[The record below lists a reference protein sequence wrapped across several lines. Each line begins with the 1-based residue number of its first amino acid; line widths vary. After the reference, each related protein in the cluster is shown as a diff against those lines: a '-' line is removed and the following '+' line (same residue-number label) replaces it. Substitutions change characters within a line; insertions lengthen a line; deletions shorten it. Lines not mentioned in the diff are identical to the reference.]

1 MLTAKKRACHRVSG
15 LVQGELAKMNNA
27 IDDRRTANRFPIE
40 LPIRFETIGRRK
52 SRECGLGQ
60 TINISSTE
68 ILFTTD
74 QFLNPGYRVK
84 VAIRWPARLGT
95 TVGLQLV
102 ALGRVVW
109 SQQGSAAIEIQHHEF
124 HTCSKTT
131 WGPSLSSGTLP
142 KKNEEHGVATAAGS
156 S

>member
-1 MLTAKKRACHRVSG
+1 MLTAKKRACHRVSR

-52 SRECGLGQ
+52 SQECGLGQ

-95 TVGLQLV
+95 SVGLQ
-102 ALGRVVW
+102 
-109 SQQGSAAIEIQHHEF
+109 
-124 HTCSKTT
+124 TC
-131 WGPSLSSGTLP
+131 GSGTRRLVRTGFGRNRDSAP
-142 KKNEEHGVATAAGS
+142 RVSYLFENYVGS
-156 S
+156 VPQFGDSLDGE